1 MGTGGTEALQ
11 AARAQLIHLP
21 TPPLAQV
28 VRFDVP
34 AGQELCIVGDLHG
47 QFEVRASG
55 LLLSHCYTLLRAA
68 THALPPRALR
78 MRVSATTG
86 P

>member
-1 MGTGGTEALQ
+1 M
-11 AARAQLIHLP
+11 
-21 TPPLAQV
+21 QV
-28 VRFDVP
+28 VQLLDHQLEILRQLPNVVRYNVIS
-34 AGQELCIVGDLHG
+34 GQELCIVGDLHG

>member
-1 MGTGGTEALQ
+1 MPSRPSSTPPP
-11 AARAQLIHLP
+11 H